1 MITVEKTMT
10 FDRWFRKIKDVKA
23 KAKILFRIQKTQFD
37 GHFGDC
43 MSVVKGISEIRIHF
57 GKGYRMYFG
66 QKNNA
71 AILLLIGGNKS
82 TQKED
87 IKKAKII
94 WKRIKENQ

>member
-1 MITVEKTMT
+1 MITVEKTIT
-10 FDRWFRKIKDVKA
+10 FDHWFRKIKDVQA
-23 KAKILFRIQKTQFD
+23 KAKILFRIQKIQFD

-43 MSVVKGISEIRIHF
+43 KSVGKGISEMRIHF
-57 GKGYRMYFG
+57 GKGYRVYFG
-66 QKNNA
+66 QKNNV